1 MSFDEDSFVVA
12 ETVTSNADGSTT
24 VTNVASRTDG
34 NIAHTIATTTSADGN
49 TRTTEFD
56 TNGDGVVD
64 RKRTEVLVVNGDGS
78 VTETIDD
85 YDGSG
90 TILTRRQVTDT
101 STDGLTV
108 TVSRDVDGSG
118 VYDQI
123 ETRVTGADGSLTL
136 TVTDLNDDGS
146 TDSSETA
153 VTSADGLSKTLTVDS
168 TGDGVVNATRTTIT
182 TVAVDGTRTETKTDY
197 AGDGVTAAHRIKT
210 VVTITNPD
218 GSGKTVNTDLD
229 GDGTTDIT
237 NISAILDNAD
247 GSRTTTEDIK
257 NGDGSLRTKTSTLVS
272 ADGKT
277 ETISID
283 LDGDGIFD
291 RIKVDGT
298 VENADGSSTRSII
311 QSFANSQLESS
322 SVQTWSADNKTRT
335 TNIDSDGDGNVDRIE
350 TVAVVGGNSVETSS
364 IYSADGAT
372 LVSKS
377 VATTS
382 ADGLTQTTK
391 NDVDGDGAFDAT
403 QDTTKVLNADGS
415 STVTVENKNGN
426 GTVVLGKT
434 VTTTSADGLTKT
446 IETYLN
452 NDANSYER
460 VTSVKVLNAD
470 GSITETQTTFAGANQ
485 VQISRV
491 VSDIS
496 ADKLSQTVESFLG
509 TNTVPQSVTT
519 SVTSI
524 DGVTTKT
531 VFSYSLDGAV
541 LIGKTIATTSADGLT
556 QIVSTDADGDGD
568 IDATSIA
575 VKSLNTDGTT
585 TTTTTNYA
593 GTGSNQA
600 DKTEQ
605 SIVTTSGN
613 GLIVTTQ
620 TDANGDGVFDSK
632 TTDET
637 VLNADGSKTK
647 TVTSYNGNGTLQTG
661 KIVSTISDDG
671 LTTTTAS
678 FIGSAPLPYQT
689 QTEIRTFG
697 TDGSTTTTN
706 SVNGSDA
713 TLISREITTQSGDQL
728 TTTVSSDTNGDGIN
742 DRVVST
748 TTNADGLVTEVTSTY
763 TAAGVLDSQT
773 TRIISTDRLTV
784 TTTTDLNGDGTVD
797 ESSIEVL
804 TLEQDGSKETNEF
817 NYNADG
823 TQRDRVTTVV
833 SADELSTTT
842 VWKDENNL
850 TTKTQTQT
858 LVIEADGTRQ
868 QTLTILNGDGTL
880 NEETITTT
888 SADATHVQTTKDIDG
903 DGTVNHTIVQT
914 KHADGTVTTSSM
926 EGPLA
931 SASGREYGAESGRY
945 VTTSAD
951 GLTTTTQYDA
961 DGNGLAETQ
970 TVVVNTLNADGSKIR
985 AVTRAILTGGTAT
998 SAAPVYSET
1007 VQDITTITTSADGRT
1022 VTTQWDKDGD
1032 GTPETSKVMQTTF
1045 NADGSTTSTTEYF
1058 EGATLTSRDVTTTSA
1073 DAQTVTNERDIDGS
1087 GTIDEVSTK
1096 TLSHQ
1101 TDGAMVETITNTT
1114 STGSLISKSET
1125 TTSADGK
1132 TVTVQGDPEG
1142 TGTFTQSEITET
1154 TTRSDGSTVVV
1165 HSIYDGSV
1173 LRDRST
1179 KVTSADGYMTS
1190 IDRDSDGDGN
1200 IDQRE
1205 IITQFRDGSMKAV
1218 ITDFD
1223 ATGKKIKE
1231 LTSEQSIDGRTLDF
1245 EEDDNGDGIID
1256 ETRKHTWY
1264 DAADGSSTEI
1274 LKIYKVSEEESG
1286 GTFKTI
1292 EPELER
1298 TATIVTSADG
1308 LTQTSTIDVNGD
1320 GSTDETSIAVEGTDG
1335 SIVTTTTANVLARS
1349 GTGDPD
1355 RVNWASTIASGNPT
1369 IAAKTITTTSADGL
1383 TKIVESD
1390 YDNNGT
1396 YEHKQVWSIGIDG
1409 SQVGTITELNGN
1421 STVKATGTI
1430 TISADQRTTLLT
1442 VDKNNDGTIDSSQ
1455 TIVREIDGNVIK
1467 TIAGGTTNDT
1477 LKGGD
1482 GDQTLIGGAGADT
1495 LNGGEGT
1502 DTASYATS
1510 DAGVVANLASP
1521 AGNTGDAAGD
1531 SYISIEN
1538 LEGSDFADT
1547 LTGDA
1552 EDNEIRGG
1560 AGIDILNG
1568 GAGDDHLYGE
1578 TGVDAL
1584 SGGAGDDRLTGG
1596 SGGDNLVGGGGV
1608 DVAAYGASSS
1618 GVVVDLAAGT
1628 GIGGDAEGDVLVGIE
1643 GLEGSGFAD
1652 TLSGDGGDNTLTG
1665 GAGDDT
1671 LAGRGGA
1678 DSLDGGSGTDIAVFD
1693 GVLSDYEVLRIGDV
1707 IRVTKLSDGSDV
1719 DELSNIETLRFADG
1733 DIDLGVAFPG
1743 VGVAGAQMMAG
1754 MSASG
1759 RVAAASAGVS
1769 YVLES
1774 GPTNGSVT
1782 VNSDGSYSLTAAD
1795 GYEGSDSFVVKV
1807 SHANGMSELLTVD
1820 VAVSLSGLVAGSET
1834 AVNTNTAGSQ
1844 NNSSV
1849 AALLAGGHV
1858 VVWQDGNGLDGDGN
1872 SVRGQLYSSD
1882 GTAIGSEFQVNT
1894 YSAGSQYQAS
1904 VTGLS
1909 DGGFVVSWASH
1920 DQDGDSYGIYGQ
1932 RYDAA
1937 GAVVGSESHINTDVT
1952 ASTQNEVSIASLSGG
1967 GFVVTWKDTSASDGS
1982 GASVRGRLYDANGV
1996 QLGSEFQVNTYSTS
2010 SQHQSS
2016 VTGLSDG
2023 GFVVSWT
2030 SSGQDGSNSGIY
2042 GQRYDNAGV
2051 AVGSEFHINTGV
2063 TSSTQNEPSIASL
2076 SDGGFVVTWQDASG
2090 ADGNGYSVRGQLYG
2104 SDGIAIGSEFQVN
2117 TYTSSTQYQPSVTG
2131 LVDGGFVVSWA
2142 SKDQDGS
2149 NYGIYA
2155 QRYDAAGVV
2164 VGSEF
2169 QINEFTSGRQYLPSI
2184 TALSQ
2189 GGFVV
2194 SWSSDNQDG
2203 SGYGIYSKV
2212 YSPEVSY
2219 LIGGLGS
2226 DLLVGG
2232 FGNDQLNGG
2241 AGGDNLVGGGGNDIL
2256 KGGFGNDVL
2265 TGGSGLDELNGGAGD
2280 DDLHIDDDDFDAIG
2294 DLNIDGGD
2302 GEDTLHHT
2310 GTHELDISFED
2321 HGIEHLNSGSGDDD
2335 VSGSYEGNTINLGD
2349 GNDWAYGWG
2358 GNDTLSGDAGND
2370 YLFGHSGNDILD
2382 GGAGDDTIAGGDDD
2396 DTLTASLGIDT
2407 YRFDTGF
2414 DQDTYVSDAS
2424 AGGSDQDIFSF
2435 IGGLTKDDLWFSRT
2449 GESLFLQVLGTTDQI
2464 ELTNWF
2470 SSDPNSSTTV
2480 TTIDEFTANGET
2492 LDYTDVNSLVSAM
2505 AAFTPDD
2512 GTGNGGVTST
2522 TLPQSVQV
2530 AVSAAWV

>member
-1 MSFDEDSFVVA
+1 
-12 ETVTSNADGSTT
+12 
-24 VTNVASRTDG
+24 
-34 NIAHTIATTTSADGN
+34 
-49 TRTTEFD
+49 
-56 TNGDGVVD
+56 
-64 RKRTEVLVVNGDGS
+64 
-78 VTETIDD
+78 
-85 YDGSG
+85 
-90 TILTRRQVTDT
+90 
-101 STDGLTV
+101 
-108 TVSRDVDGSG
+108 
-118 VYDQI
+118 
-123 ETRVTGADGSLTL
+123 
-136 TVTDLNDDGS
+136 
-146 TDSSETA
+146 
-153 VTSADGLSKTLTVDS
+153 TVDS

-1032 GTPETSKVMQTTF
+1032 GTPETSKV
-1045 NADGSTTSTTEYF
+1045 
-1058 EGATLTSRDVTTTSA
+1058 
-1073 DAQTVTNERDIDGS
+1073 
-1087 GTIDEVSTK
+1087 
-1096 TLSHQ
+1096 
-1101 TDGAMVETITNTT
+1101 
-1114 STGSLISKSET
+1114 
-1125 TTSADGK
+1125 
-1132 TVTVQGDPEG
+1132 
-1142 TGTFTQSEITET
+1142 
-1154 TTRSDGSTVVV
+1154 
-1165 HSIYDGSV
+1165 
-1173 LRDRST
+1173 
-1179 KVTSADGYMTS
+1179 
-1190 IDRDSDGDGN
+1190 
-1200 IDQRE
+1200 
-1205 IITQFRDGSMKAV
+1205 
-1218 ITDFD
+1218 
-1223 ATGKKIKE
+1223 
-1231 LTSEQSIDGRTLDF
+1231 
-1245 EEDDNGDGIID
+1245 
-1256 ETRKHTWY
+1256 
-1264 DAADGSSTEI
+1264 
-1274 LKIYKVSEEESG
+1274 
-1286 GTFKTI
+1286 
-1292 EPELER
+1292 
-1298 TATIVTSADG
+1298 
-1308 LTQTSTIDVNGD
+1308 
-1320 GSTDETSIAVEGTDG
+1320 
-1335 SIVTTTTANVLARS
+1335 
-1349 GTGDPD
+1349 
-1355 RVNWASTIASGNPT
+1355 
-1369 IAAKTITTTSADGL
+1369 
-1383 TKIVESD
+1383 
-1390 YDNNGT
+1390 
-1396 YEHKQVWSIGIDG
+1396 
-1409 SQVGTITELNGN
+1409 
-1421 STVKATGTI
+1421 
-1430 TISADQRTTLLT
+1430 
-1442 VDKNNDGTIDSSQ
+1442 
-1455 TIVREIDGNVIK
+1455 
-1467 TIAGGTTNDT
+1467 
-1477 LKGGD
+1477 
-1482 GDQTLIGGAGADT
+1482 
-1495 LNGGEGT
+1495 
-1502 DTASYATS
+1502 
-1510 DAGVVANLASP
+1510 
-1521 AGNTGDAAGD
+1521 
-1531 SYISIEN
+1531 
-1538 LEGSDFADT
+1538 
-1547 LTGDA
+1547 
-1552 EDNEIRGG
+1552 
-1560 AGIDILNG
+1560 
-1568 GAGDDHLYGE
+1568 
-1578 TGVDAL
+1578 
-1584 SGGAGDDRLTGG
+1584 
-1596 SGGDNLVGGGGV
+1596 
-1608 DVAAYGASSS
+1608 
-1618 GVVVDLAAGT
+1618 
-1628 GIGGDAEGDVLVGIE
+1628 
-1643 GLEGSGFAD
+1643 
-1652 TLSGDGGDNTLTG
+1652 
-1665 GAGDDT
+1665 
-1671 LAGRGGA
+1671 
-1678 DSLDGGSGTDIAVFD
+1678 
-1693 GVLSDYEVLRIGDV
+1693 
-1707 IRVTKLSDGSDV
+1707 
-1719 DELSNIETLRFADG
+1719 
-1733 DIDLGVAFPG
+1733 
-1743 VGVAGAQMMAG
+1743 
-1754 MSASG
+1754 
-1759 RVAAASAGVS
+1759 
-1769 YVLES
+1769 
-1774 GPTNGSVT
+1774 
-1782 VNSDGSYSLTAAD
+1782 
-1795 GYEGSDSFVVKV
+1795 
-1807 SHANGMSELLTVD
+1807 
-1820 VAVSLSGLVAGSET
+1820 
-1834 AVNTNTAGSQ
+1834 
-1844 NNSSV
+1844 
-1849 AALLAGGHV
+1849 
-1858 VVWQDGNGLDGDGN
+1858 
-1872 SVRGQLYSSD
+1872 
-1882 GTAIGSEFQVNT
+1882 
-1894 YSAGSQYQAS
+1894 
-1904 VTGLS
+1904 
-1909 DGGFVVSWASH
+1909 
-1920 DQDGDSYGIYGQ
+1920 
-1932 RYDAA
+1932 
-1937 GAVVGSESHINTDVT
+1937 
-1952 ASTQNEVSIASLSGG
+1952 
-1967 GFVVTWKDTSASDGS
+1967 
-1982 GASVRGRLYDANGV
+1982 
-1996 QLGSEFQVNTYSTS
+1996 
-2010 SQHQSS
+2010 
-2016 VTGLSDG
+2016 
-2023 GFVVSWT
+2023 
-2030 SSGQDGSNSGIY
+2030 
-2042 GQRYDNAGV
+2042 
-2051 AVGSEFHINTGV
+2051 
-2063 TSSTQNEPSIASL
+2063 
-2076 SDGGFVVTWQDASG
+2076 
-2090 ADGNGYSVRGQLYG
+2090 
-2104 SDGIAIGSEFQVN
+2104 
-2117 TYTSSTQYQPSVTG
+2117 
-2131 LVDGGFVVSWA
+2131 
-2142 SKDQDGS
+2142 
-2149 NYGIYA
+2149 
-2155 QRYDAAGVV
+2155 
-2164 VGSEF
+2164 
-2169 QINEFTSGRQYLPSI
+2169 
-2184 TALSQ
+2184 
-2189 GGFVV
+2189 
-2194 SWSSDNQDG
+2194 
-2203 SGYGIYSKV
+2203 
-2212 YSPEVSY
+2212 
-2219 LIGGLGS
+2219 
-2226 DLLVGG
+2226 
-2232 FGNDQLNGG
+2232 
-2241 AGGDNLVGGGGNDIL
+2241 
-2256 KGGFGNDVL
+2256 
-2265 TGGSGLDELNGGAGD
+2265 
-2280 DDLHIDDDDFDAIG
+2280 
-2294 DLNIDGGD
+2294 
-2302 GEDTLHHT
+2302 
-2310 GTHELDISFED
+2310 
-2321 HGIEHLNSGSGDDD
+2321 
-2335 VSGSYEGNTINLGD
+2335 
-2349 GNDWAYGWG
+2349 
-2358 GNDTLSGDAGND
+2358 
-2370 YLFGHSGNDILD
+2370 
-2382 GGAGDDTIAGGDDD
+2382 
-2396 DTLTASLGIDT
+2396 
-2407 YRFDTGF
+2407 
-2414 DQDTYVSDAS
+2414 
-2424 AGGSDQDIFSF
+2424 
-2435 IGGLTKDDLWFSRT
+2435 
-2449 GESLFLQVLGTTDQI
+2449 
-2464 ELTNWF
+2464 
-2470 SSDPNSSTTV
+2470 
-2480 TTIDEFTANGET
+2480 
-2492 LDYTDVNSLVSAM
+2492 
-2505 AAFTPDD
+2505 
-2512 GTGNGGVTST
+2512 
-2522 TLPQSVQV
+2522 
-2530 AVSAAWV
+2530 